1 VYTGLHLSVGSM
13 RFSSSLFLSLAT
25 TRAITTTFV
34 YATISNNTNISGKAS
49 AFAAT
54 SASNISQRLYST
66 SLSSEAASVSGGMS
80 SSSPPPI
87 DVEYPGTAVRR
98 MLAVRS
104 RVASLTQQELS
115 GPWEDVRR
123 KILWAGG
130 LRDLPCAVPGQG
142 YTGHSFNDYNH
153 VDLTCMVDDV
163 SHNENDGSVA
173 KIAIGNQLGPGIRT
187 ASLPELGPG
196 GSWSTC
202 AIGCNQDPPRDV
214 AHVQFRA
221 RIAFKLVW
229 CPTDAFDAFVLVDD
243 SGEELARGR
252 PTGELPSLR
261 ERQVN
266 YKIVMGSKYAKVAD
280 EVARLANISKEGL
293 ESQ

>member
-1 VYTGLHLSVGSM
+1 M
-13 RFSSSLFLSLAT
+13 RDD
-25 TRAITTTFV
+25 
-34 YATISNNTNISGKAS
+34 
-49 AFAAT
+49 
-54 SASNISQRLYST
+54 
-66 SLSSEAASVSGGMS
+66 M
-80 SSSPPPI
+80 SSPPPV
-87 DVEYPGTAVRR
+87 DLEYPGTAVER

-130 LRDLPCAVPGQG
+130 LRDLPTAIPGQG

-153 VDLTCMVDDV
+153 VDLTCMVDGV
-163 SHNENDGSVA
+163 SNNENDGSVA
-173 KIAIGNQLGPGIRT
+173 RIAIGNQLGPGIRI

-202 AIGCNQDPPRDV
+202 AIGCNQEPPRDV

-229 CPTDAFDAFVLVDD
+229 CPTEAFDTFVLVDD
-243 SGEELARGR
+243 GGEELARGS
-252 PTGELPSLR
+252 PTGRLPSRR

-280 EVARLANISKEGL
+280 EVARLANVSEEGL
-293 ESQ
+293 ESK